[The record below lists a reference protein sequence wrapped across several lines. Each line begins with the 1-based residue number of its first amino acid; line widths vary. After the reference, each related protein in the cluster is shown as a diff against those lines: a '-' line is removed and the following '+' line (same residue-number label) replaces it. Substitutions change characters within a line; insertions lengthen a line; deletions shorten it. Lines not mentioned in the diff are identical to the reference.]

1 MLRRSRHS
9 PVRAPPAENMV
20 RKRPITKKMLVEP
33 TAKKVRQ
40 SSRYQDC
47 PVPKCCA
54 VTNYM
59 KNHFQSAH
67 MPSQLEPEDRALG
80 NTHRQR
86 LNGLT

>member
-1 MLRRSRHS
+1 
-9 PVRAPPAENMV
+9 MV
-20 RKRPITKKMLVEP
+20 RKRPITEKMLVEP

-47 PVPKCCA
+47 PVPRCGA

-59 KNHFQSAH
+59 KDHVQSAH

-86 LNGLT
+86 LRLSCDGVSMTLELCCLLVGC